1 MLGEHPVGCGGEGG
15 PWHLSVLEIGQF
27 KTSMEHFIYD
37 GKMGARAEEIVSALS
52 VDQPMIVAA
61 IVGDREG
68 GGASG
73 LLPSPLGFVNNQV
86 L

>member
-1 MLGEHPVGCGGEGG
+1 M
-15 PWHLSVLEIGQF
+15 
-27 KTSMEHFIYD
+27 
-37 GKMGARAEEIVSALS
+37 GKWGGARAEEIVSALS